1 MMCSGYVLPG
11 GGTGVDPGHAGGIMY
26 LDWPGNALVFPFSF
40 AQSAAMDG
48 WIDGGKPSIV

>member
-11 GGTGVDPGHAGGIMY
+11 RGTGVDPGHAGGIMY